1 MSSDCNATMTHVCFF
16 NNIASLFFLMIAREE
31 ALSAKVTHS

>member
-1 MSSDCNATMTHVCFF
+1 MMSSDCSATMTHVCFF

-31 ALSAKVTHS
+31 GI